1 MHQNK
6 KASPMTRHLLKRA
19 SLAAAACC
27 VAWVGT
33 VHAAPLDDLRRQV
46 ESSQVEQAWRT
57 AQDNPQ
63 LIGQPEFDF
72 LYGLAALN
80 AGRVAEGVLA
90 LERHLAA
97 APGNDRARLEL
108 ARGYFLLGEY
118 PRARSE
124 FDFLLRSKPPA
135 GVRANI
141 DSYLQAMQLRE
152 GSGTRAVARLYAEVG
167 AGHDSNVNLAPSA
180 DQVNI
185 GLDTVTLDPSSR
197 QIADSYAQVAVGGL
211 HQMRVSSRMSLLVGA
226 DLDHR
231 GNAKQHDFDLTTG
244 GVYIGFTQ
252 LSGPALWRTTLG
264 SSQLRVGN
272 KRYRDQLQV
281 ATEANLNWSQDLATM
296 AFVQYAE
303 MRHAQADRARDARST
318 TVGGMVTQSFAA
330 VAGQPTIG
338 VRLAY
343 VQEDNLRLRDDLSKK
358 SGVLRLFGSFE
369 PLART
374 RVALSVAAVRDD
386 YGAEDIAFRSTR
398 HDNNQSVDFSV
409 TYALDTRWSLRLEGG
424 WLKTESNQDLYDK
437 QRKAAALKLR
447 AQF

>member
-6 KASPMTRHLLKRA
+6 KAPPMTRHLLQLA
-19 SLAAAACC
+19 SLATAACLGL
-27 VAWVGT
+27 AGT
-33 VHAAPLDDLRRQV
+33 ANAAPLDDLRRQV

-57 AQDNPQ
+57 AQENPQ
-63 LIGQPEFDF
+63 LVGQPEFDF

-141 DSYLQAMQLRE
+141 ESYLQAMQLRE
-152 GSGTRAVARLYAEVG
+152 GSSTRAVARLYAE
-167 AGHDSNVNLAPSA
+167 AGGGYDSNVNLAPSA
-180 DQVNI
+180 DLVNI
-185 GLDTVTLDPSSR
+185 GLDKVTLDPASR
-197 QIADSYAQVAVGGL
+197 QVGDSFAQVAVGGL

-231 GNAKQHDFDLTTG
+231 ANAKQHDFDLTTG
-244 GVYIGFTQ
+244 GVYMGFTQ

-281 ATEANLNWSQDLATM
+281 ATEANINWSQDLATM
-296 AFVQYAE
+296 AFAQYAE

-318 TVGGMVTQSFAA
+318 TLGGMVTQSFTS

-338 VRLAY
+338 ARLAY

-398 HDNNQSVDFSV
+398 HDNSQSVDFSA

-437 QRKAAALKLR
+437 QRKSAALKLR